1 MDFVNKSFPVIWK
14 VLLVL
19 VVAFILVR
27 IVPFIVVAGTA
38 LFAFVKIKKYF
49 RSKKSTSS
57 KTENINNMVD
67 DKEDPF
73 NFSNKKVID
82 VEYDE
87 IKK

>member
-27 IVPFIVVAGTA
+27 IVPFIVVAGIA

-49 RSKKSTSS
+49 KSKKGTSP
-57 KTENINNMVD
+57 KVENINNMVD

-87 IKK
+87 VKK

>member
-1 MDFVNKSFPVIWK
+1 MDFVNKSFPVICK

-27 IVPFIVVAGTA
+27 IVPFVVVAGTV

-49 RSKKSTSS
+49 KSKKNTSS
-57 KTENINNMVD
+57 KMENMNNMVD
-67 DKEDPF
+67 DKEDSF

-87 IKK
+87 VKK